1 MDQASAV
8 TLVFGL
14 GLARVCFRSHSAVPR
29 AAFKLAS
36 SRPLFVRERT
46 IQDAY
51 YTTLINPFAKLRVPG
66 THNSAKGLIKVVE
79 RGCEGSMAT

>member
-1 MDQASAV
+1 VDQASAV

-66 THNSAKGLIKVVE
+66 THRLGHVIKVVD